1 MNHPRNSE
9 LIGAAFLGALLTL
22 VFAVSA
28 GAQVT
33 QDFHRTVP
41 LSSNGR
47 VSLEN
52 INGNVTVTGWER
64 NEVQIDA
71 VKKAR
76 DQQKLDEARIEIDA
90 SSDSVQIKTKYPE
103 GHNNNNP
110 ATVTYELHVPRL
122 ARLDHINLV
131 NGSLEVSQVNG
142 EIDANLVNGKTDL
155 RDLSGRLNIS
165 AVNGTITANF
175 RSLDNVKEIH
185 LKSVNGAINL
195 GLPSSPNAEVSA
207 STVNGGITTDLPLQ
221 VKGKFVGHHL
231 DGTLGSGGTH
241 IEISNVNGTVRIG
254 PGLGNL

>member
-1 MNHPRNSE
+1 MHHSRKSVPIR
-9 LIGAAFLGALLTL
+9 AALGLSLMAA

-28 GAQVT
+28 AAQVT

-41 LSSNGR
+41 LSSTGR

-76 DQQKLDEARIEIDA
+76 DQQKLDEARIEVDA
-90 SSDSVQIKTKYPE
+90 SSDSVRIKTKYPE

-110 ATVTYELHVPRL
+110 ATVTYELHVPRQ
-122 ARLDHINLV
+122 AHLDHIDLV
-131 NGSLEVSQVNG
+131 NGSLTVSQVNG
-142 EIDANLVNGKTDL
+142 DIDGSLINGKTDL

-165 AVNGTITANF
+165 AVNGTITANYK
-175 RSLDNVKEIH
+175 SLDNVREIH

-195 GLPSSPNAEVSA
+195 GLPASPNAEVSA
-207 STVNGGITTDLPLQ
+207 STVNGGISTDFPLQ

-231 DGTLGSGGTH
+231 DGTLGNGGTR
-241 IEISNVNGTVRIG
+241 IELSNVNGSIRLG

>member
-1 MNHPRNSE
+1 MHSMKLK
-9 LIGAAFLGALLTL
+9 LIGITLFSALIAFATL
-22 VFAVSA
+22 A

-33 QDFHRTVP
+33 ADFHRTVP

-47 VSLEN
+47 ISLEN

-76 DQQKLDEARIEIDA
+76 DQQKLDEARIEIDVSNDA
-90 SSDSVQIKTKYPE
+90 VQIRTKYPE

-122 ARLDHINLV
+122 ARLDHFNLV
-131 NGSLEVSQVNG
+131 NGSLEVSKVNG
-142 EIDANLVNGKTDL
+142 DIVASLVNGKTDI
-155 RDLSGRLNIS
+155 RDLAGRLNIS
-165 AVNGTITANF
+165 AVNGTITANYA
-175 RSLDNVKEIH
+175 SLDNVKEIH

-195 GLPSSPNAEVSA
+195 GLPASPNAEVSA
-207 STVNGGITTDLPLQ
+207 STVNGGITTDFPLQ
-221 VKGKFVGHHL
+221 VQGKFMGHHL
-231 DGTLGSGGTH
+231 DGTLGSGGTR
-241 IEISNVNGTVRIG
+241 IELSNVNGSIRLG

>member
-1 MNHPRNSE
+1 MHPSRKSV
-9 LIGAAFLGALLTL
+9 LVTTL
-22 VFAVSA
+22 FSLSLMAIVFAVSA
-28 GAQVT
+28 EAQVT

-41 LSSNGR
+41 LSSTGR

-52 INGNVTVTGWER
+52 INGNVTVTGWDR

-76 DQQKLDEARIEIDA
+76 DQQKLDEARIEVDA
-90 SSDSVQIKTKYPE
+90 NSDSVEIKTKYPE
-103 GHNNNNP
+103 GHTNNNP

-122 ARLDHINLV
+122 AHLDHINLV

-155 RDLSGRLNIS
+155 HELSGRLNIS
-165 AVNGTITANF
+165 AINGTITANF
-175 RSLDNVKEIH
+175 RTLENVKDIR

-195 GLPSSPNAEVSA
+195 GLPASPNAEVSA
-207 STVNGGITTDLPLQ
+207 STVNGGIYTDFPLQ
-221 VKGKFVGHHL
+221 VKGKFMGHHL
-231 DGTLGSGGTH
+231 DGTLGSGGTR
-241 IEISNVNGTVRIG
+241 IELSNVNGSVRIG